1 MEVHV
6 RGVWAV
12 AVVAQVRQ
20 RFSISE
26 IRWFLAVVF
35 SICFLSMEVD
45 PCTPCAVQRVLT
57 SVHQGDADP
66 ESDVMVRTACLFRVY
81 G

>member
-1 MEVHV
+1 M
-6 RGVWAV
+6 
-12 AVVAQVRQ
+12 AVVAQMRQ

-45 PCTPCAVQRVLT
+45 PCTPCAVQRVLPYT
-57 SVHQGDADP
+57 SREAGDADP